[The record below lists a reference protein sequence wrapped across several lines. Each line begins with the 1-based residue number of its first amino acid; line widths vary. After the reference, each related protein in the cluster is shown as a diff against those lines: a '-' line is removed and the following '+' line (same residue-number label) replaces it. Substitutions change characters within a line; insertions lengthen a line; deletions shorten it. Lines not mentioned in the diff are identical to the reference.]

1 MVPSYRAKGTPVKT
15 TSKRPT
21 IWWERY
27 SVSGFSKRCGRKCY
41 ETVVIHFSLTRP
53 RISWFRYYFNL
64 LAAPPE
70 QCVSLLMIP
79 LWACLTLEHGVHTNE
94 PVHRICSAWEKRSP
108 SGGERRRRKHG
119 RWGCITP
126 FVIRLCA
133 SLNGSQLTS
142 DDSETW

>member
-27 SVSGFSKRCGRKCY
+27 SVSGFSKRCRRKCY
-41 ETVVIHFSLTRP
+41 ETVVIHFSLTHP

-64 LAAPPE
+64 LATPTQ
-70 QCVSLLMIP
+70 QCVSLLMVP
-79 LWACLTLEHGVHTNE
+79 VWACLILEHHIHTNE
-94 PVHRICSAWEKRSP
+94 PVHRVCSAWESVHRA
-108 SGGERRRRKHG
+108 GERRHKKHG

-133 SLNGSQLTS
+133 ALNGSQLTF
-142 DDSETW
+142 DDRETS